1 MNKKNRLLIFTLPA
15 LVIFFVFTMYPLLNS
30 VRLSFTNF
38 SGVGEAQWVG
48 FGNYISIFS
57 NKVYLGVLKVT
68 LFYSVIVVVIQNL
81 LGLLIAAYLFSL
93 PKAVSTARVALL
105 VPSMYSAVIAAY
117 IWEYIYSPLGGGLN
131 QVLGLLG
138 LESWRQIWL
147 GDPSIALFSVAA
159 VQIWMYVGYSTAI
172 FLAGFLSIPREL
184 HDAAKID
191 GANAWQ
197 RFFEIDIPMLAPA
210 FTVNIT
216 LSTIGTLKAFEMPL
230 VLTHGGPDGAT
241 TTIGLQF
248 FNTLFG
254 EYKFGLACALAVV
267 ILLMTVSVTWVQNYY
282 LRRRER
288 FL

>member
-30 VRLSFTNF
+30 IRLSFTNF